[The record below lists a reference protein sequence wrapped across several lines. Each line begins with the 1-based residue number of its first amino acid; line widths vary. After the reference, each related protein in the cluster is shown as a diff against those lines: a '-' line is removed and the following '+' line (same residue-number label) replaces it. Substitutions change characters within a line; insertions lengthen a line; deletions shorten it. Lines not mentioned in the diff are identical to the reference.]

1 MQVVKELSYIFDK
14 KNKVKLLF
22 LFILILGSAFLELV
36 GVSAIMPLVNIIVDS
51 TSIYNNQVYYAIYS
65 YFGMN
70 NEKQFVMLMTK
81 KRALQSA
88 LLYLN
93 ASIISSVQKAF
104 SVLLLL
110 QLPFSSLLFRCR

>member
-70 NEKQFVMLMTK
+70 NEKQFVMLMTIS
-81 KRALQSA
+81 LIFV
-88 LLYLN
+88 Y
-93 ASIISSVQKAF
+93 IIKNIYIVIMYYFQF
-104 SVLLLL
+104 G
-110 QLPFSSLLFRCR
+110 FTYNY